1 MKIIALILGT
11 SRELAAKATLYVLAG
26 ISTLLLL
33 GVALSVSS
41 ATHDGKSA
49 LVIFG
54 NEVTP
59 PAGDDA
65 FPKLVSQMESSLAN
79 GLFVGVVLFGM
90 FATAG
95 VLPDA
100 LDKGT
105 VDLYLS
111 KPIARWELVLGKF
124 LGAVTAIGANIL
136 YFIGVLW
143 VIVGLKV
150 GVWDFGFLI
159 SIPAMT
165 FVFACLFAVV
175 AFFGV
180 LSRNMGI
187 AIIAGFVYLLV
198 IAQLL
203 EGRETGLYM
212 LSSGSV
218 YRAIIDG
225 LYYALPQIP
234 SMQGNLLRSISG
246 TGFDWRPFGQSFL
259 SSAAFLGLAAWN
271 LQKRDF

>member
-1 MKIIALILGT
+1 MKILALILGT
-11 SRELAAKATLYVLAG
+11 GRELAAKATLYVLAG
-26 ISTLLLL
+26 ISTLVLL
-33 GVALSVSS
+33 GVVLSVSS

-54 NEVTP
+54 NEITP
-59 PAGDDA
+59 PSGDDA
-65 FPKLVSQMESSLAN
+65 FPQIIAGMEASFAN

-100 LDKGT
+100 LEKGT

-111 KPIARWELVLGKF
+111 KPIARWELIIGKF
-124 LGAVTAIGANIL
+124 LGAVVAIGANIL
-136 YFIGVLW
+136 YFIGALW
-143 VIVGLKV
+143 LIIGIKV
-150 GVWDFGFLI
+150 GVWDAGILT

-175 AFFGV
+175 ASVGV
-180 LSRNMGI
+180 LSRNMAI
-187 AIIAGFVYLLV
+187 SIIAGFVYLLV

-203 EGRETGLYM
+203 QGRESGLYM
-212 LSSGSV
+212 LSTNQV
-218 YRAIIDG
+218 YRSVVDG
-225 LYYALPQIP
+225 FYYALPQIP
-234 SMQGNLLRSISG
+234 NMQGNLLRYISG
-246 TGFDWRPFGQSFL
+246 AGFDWRPFGQSFL
-259 SSAAFLGLAAWN
+259 SSAAFLGLAVWG

>member
-1 MKIIALILGT
+1 MKILALILGT
-11 SRELAAKATLYVLAG
+11 GRELAAKATLYVLAG
-26 ISTLLLL
+26 ISTLMLL

-41 ATHDGKSA
+41 TTRDGMTS

-54 NEVTP
+54 NEITA
-59 PAGDDA
+59 PAEQDA
-65 FPKLVSQMESSLAN
+65 FPRIVGQMESSLAN

-100 LDKGT
+100 LEKGT

-111 KPIARWELVLGKF
+111 KPIARWELIVGKY
-124 LGAVTAIGANIL
+124 LGAVLAIGANIL
-136 YFIGVLW
+136 YFIGILW
-143 VIVGLKV
+143 LIIGVKV
-150 GVWDFGFLI
+150 GVWDPGLLA

-165 FVFACLFAVV
+165 FVFACLFSVV
-175 AFFGV
+175 VFFGV
-180 LSRNMGI
+180 LSRNMAI
-187 AIIAGFVYLLV
+187 SIIAGFVYLLV

-203 EGRETGLYM
+203 QGREAGLY
-212 LSSGSV
+212 LISSSPV
-218 YRAIIDG
+218 YRSVVDG
-225 LYYALPQIP
+225 FYYALPQIP
-234 SMQGNLLRSISG
+234 NMQGNLLRYISG
-246 TGFDWRPFGQSFL
+246 AGFDWRPFGQSFL